1 MLHRYLVPIAIACLL
16 VPTLTSAQSTLPTES
31 VLKNIGT
38 RKTGSDWPIFLGST
52 QDSKSPEK
60 GIITKWTA
68 NKPRIVW
75 QAELGTGYGA
85 PTIAKGRLF
94 QFDRFGNKARVYS
107 LNAET
112 GKELWRYEHATDYED
127 YFNYNNGPRCSPVVD
142 GNRVYAYG
150 AEGMLTCLTADEG
163 KLVWQVDTKKDFG
176 VVQNFFGV
184 GSTPVVEGDLLIV
197 MVGGSPAWAQQLG
210 ALQLERVE
218 GDGSGIVAFDKFT
231 GKVKYKITD
240 ELASY
245 ASLKVAT
252 INGRRWCLAFCRG
265 GLIGFEPKTGKLDF
279 EYPWRAKILESVNAS
294 MPVVIGDEVFISE
307 TYGPG
312 STLLKVSPGSSE
324 IVWKDDDRRRQKAMM
339 THWNTPVYHDGYLY
353 GSSGRHTE
361 NAELRCIEW
370 KTGKVMWSEP
380 GLTRSSLLYVDG
392 HFICQAEYGQLIVFK
407 ANPQKYEPVSEVE
420 LQAPNVA
427 GPALGPAPQLPAREA
442 ARPMLKYPCWAA
454 PVLSHGL
461 LYVRGDDRLVCLEL
475 IPEKS

>member
-1 MLHRYLVPIAIACLL
+1 MTSQIIRCCFPLFALL
-16 VPTLTSAQSTLPTES
+16 VLAASVAAQSPEKELTNL
-31 VLKNIGT
+31 GT
-38 RKTGSDWPIFLGST
+38 RKAGNDWPIFLGAT

-60 GIITKWTA
+60 GIIAKWTA
-68 NKPRIVW
+68 NRPRIVW
-75 QAELGTGYGA
+75 QTELGTGYGA

-94 QFDRFGNKARVYS
+94 QFDRFDNKARVYS
-107 LNAET
+107 LQAET
-112 GKELWRYEHATDYED
+112 GKELWKFEYRTDYAD
-127 YFNYNNGPRCSPVVD
+127 YFGYNNGPRCSPIVD

-163 KLVWQVDTKKDFG
+163 KLLWQVDTKKDFG

-197 MVGGSPAWAQQLG
+197 MVGGSPAWAQTLG
-210 ALQLERVE
+210 AGNLDRAE

-245 ASLKVAT
+245 ASLKLAT

-265 GLIGFEPKTGKLDF
+265 GLVGFEPKTGNVDF

-294 MPVVIGDEVFISE
+294 MPVVVGNEVFISE

-324 IVWKDDDRRRQKAMM
+324 VVWKDDERRRQKAMM
-339 THWNTPVYHDGYLY
+339 THWNTPVYHEGYLY

-361 NAELRCIEW
+361 EAELRCIDW
-370 KTGKVMWSEP
+370 KTGKVQWSEK

-407 ANPQKYEPVSEVE
+407 ANPEKYEPVSEVE
-420 LQAPNVA
+420 LAAPAAA
-427 GPALGPAPQLPAREA
+427 GPLPGVSGPAPKAVADKLL
-442 ARPMLKYPCWAA
+442 LKYPCWAA

-475 IPEKS
+475 IPEKG

>member
-1 MLHRYLVPIAIACLL
+1 MTSLNIQRCLSL
-16 VPTLTSAQSTLPTES
+16 CVLLIFAGNAFAQSAEPE
-31 VLKNIGT
+31 LKNLGM
-38 RKTGSDWPIFLGST
+38 RKTGVDWPIFLGPT

-60 GIITKWTA
+60 GIIAKWTA

-150 AEGMLTCLTADEG
+150 AEGILTCLTADEG
-163 KLVWQVDTKKDFG
+163 KLVWQVDTKKEFG

-184 GSTPVVEGDLLIV
+184 GSTPLIEGDLLIV

-210 ALQLERVE
+210 ALQLDRVE

-252 INGRRWCLAFCRG
+252 INGRRWCFAFCRG
-265 GLIGFEPKTGKLDF
+265 GLVGFEPKTGKVDF

-312 STLLKVSPGSSE
+312 SSLLKVSPGSSE

-420 LQAPNVA
+420 LTAPVAA
-427 GPALGPAPQLPAREA
+427 GPVLGPTPSTPAKEA
-442 ARPMLKYPCWAA
+442 AKPLLKYPCWAA